1 VKSTKVNLAGRDY
14 TIESLKFRAERAW
27 RKKYDVPIANL
38 IGAISNVRELSSKEF
53 DTPSDLLKEV
63 GMLLL
68 SHANELMK
76 ALLDSPD
83 IIFDAIC
90 DYSPALA
97 ADRDFIEE
105 NSYQDEIAVVFVEV
119 LKIAYPFGSLLG
131 IAQSLGNIGS
141 QEKQTSQSSP
151 LPSGESGKTT

>member
-1 VKSTKVNLAGRDY
+1 MKSISVDLAGRSY

-38 IGAISNVRELSSKEF
+38 IGAIANVKELSAKEF
-53 DTPSDLLKEV
+53 DKPGDLLKEV
-63 GMLLL
+63 GMVLL

-83 IIFDAIC
+83 IIFEAIC
-90 DYSPALA
+90 DYSPVLA
-97 ADRDFIEE
+97 ADREFIEE
-105 NSYQDEIAVVFVEV
+105 NAYQDEIAAVFIEV

-131 IAQSLGNIGS
+131 IAKSLGS
-141 QEKQTSQSSP
+141 LERQTSQSS
-151 LPSGESGKTT
+151 LEPSGT

>member
-1 VKSTKVNLAGRDY
+1 VKSTKVNLAGREY

-27 RKKYDVPIANL
+27 RKKYDVPIASL
-38 IGAISNVRELSSKEF
+38 IGAISNVKELSSKQF
-53 DTPSDLLKEV
+53 DKPTDLLKEV
-63 GMLLL
+63 GTVLLT
-68 SHANELMK
+68 HANDLMK

-83 IIFDAIC
+83 IIFEAVC

-97 ADRDFIEE
+97 ADKDFIEE
-105 NSYQDEIAVVFVEV
+105 NAYQDEIATVFIEV

-141 QEKQTSQSSP
+141 QEKQTSQNLP